1 NRLAHL
7 LTEQG
12 AGPGQRVAVVI
23 PRSAEAVMAIFAV
36 LKTGAAYVPI
46 DPGVPAARLEF
57 VLGDAAPIAAVTTAE
72 VRERLDG
79 FDGVIVDIDD
89 PAVRS
94 QPTTGLP
101 VPAPENI
108 AYIIYTSG
116 TTGTPKGVAIPHH
129 NVTLLLETLDAQLGL
144 GQVWTQCHSLA
155 FDFSVWEVFGS
166 LLYGGRLVV
175 VPDAVVRSAED
186 LHALLV
192 REQVSVLSQTPSAFY
207 ALQSADALAPELGEQ
222 LKLQTVVFG

>member
-1 NRLAHL
+1 TYREVEESANRLAHL
-7 LTEQG
+7 LSAQG

-46 DPGVPAARLEF
+46 DPSVPEARLQF
-57 VLGDAAPIAAVTTAE
+57 VLGDSAPVAAVTTAD
-72 VRERLDG
+72 VRSRLDG
-79 FDGVIVDIDD
+79 FDGLIVDIDD
-89 PAVRS
+89 PAVQT
-94 QPTTGLP
+94 QPATALP

-144 GQVWTQCHSLA
+144 GQVWT
-155 FDFSVWEVFGS
+155 
-166 LLYGGRLVV
+166 
-175 VPDAVVRSAED
+175 
-186 LHALLV
+186 
-192 REQVSVLSQTPSAFY
+192 
-207 ALQSADALAPELGEQ
+207 
-222 LKLQTVVFG
+222 